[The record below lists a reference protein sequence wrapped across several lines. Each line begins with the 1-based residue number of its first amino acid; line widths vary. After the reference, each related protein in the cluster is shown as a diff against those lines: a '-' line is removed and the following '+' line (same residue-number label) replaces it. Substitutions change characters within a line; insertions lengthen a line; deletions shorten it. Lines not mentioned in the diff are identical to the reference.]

1 MRFVKTTLMSIGAIA
16 LFASLITMVAPKAV
30 RGAAAALV
38 QVTNTVAAPAITQS
52 VPTLASQIVNLS
64 CEALTEG
71 STPCQVTGTGLTF
84 TIPAGQHFVATVVEL
99 KLVGGGETASFILES
114 DSNPTFLNE
123 EWFYASDGM
132 THDFLLSP
140 GVVFPA
146 GTVSSAGTFGQRAR
160 VYGYL
165 TAN

>member
-1 MRFVKTTLMSIGAIA
+1 MRFVKTALMSIGAIA

-64 CEALTEG
+64 CELAEV
-71 STPCQVTGTGLTF
+71 SNACQVTGTLLTF